1 MRNCSGIEFLGPA
14 EAASAAGRLGD
25 LGHPILRH
33 ARRPLLRAGQGIGG
47 PRRWDEPTVAEIE
60 RQRRAA
66 LDLARLPERQIWR
79 DKRLAMLV
87 KAKRQAE
94 QALGE

>member
-1 MRNCSGIEFLGPA
+1 MG
-14 EAASAAGRLGD
+14 AG
-25 LGHPILRH
+25 PIL
-33 ARRPLLRAGQGIGG
+33 A
-47 PRRWDEPTVAEIE
+47 TS
-60 RQRRAA
+60 AA

-94 QALGE
+94 QTLGE

>member
-1 MRNCSGIEFLGPA
+1 MA
-14 EAASAAGRLGD
+14 K
-25 LGHPILRH
+25 
-33 ARRPLLRAGQGIGG
+33 
-47 PRRWDEPTVAEIE
+47 IE

-94 QALGE
+94 QTLGE

>member
-1 MRNCSGIEFLGPA
+1 MLGA
-14 EAASAAGRLGD
+14 LYYELAKEQTD
-25 LGHPILRH
+25 
-33 ARRPLLRAGQGIGG
+33 

-60 RQRRAA
+60 RQRRSA

>member
-1 MRNCSGIEFLGPA
+1 MNFWGRPKQLPPPGDWATWVTRYCDMLGA
-14 EAASAAGRLGD
+14 LYYELAKEQAD
-25 LGHPILRH
+25 
-33 ARRPLLRAGQGIGG
+33 